1 MYSVVTEQCS
11 DIFGN
16 FDWYKIAGPRW
27 VSSQAYLY
35 EEDADKVCAKLNS
48 EKRVTEE
55 EIALIRSKAEEKRL
69 QKIVDKL
76 ES

>member
-1 MYSVVTEQCS
+1 MYSVVTEKCS
-11 DIFGN
+11 EIFGN

-35 EEDADKVCAKLNS
+35 EEDADKVCANLNS
-48 EKRVTEE
+48 QKRVTQE
-55 EIALIRSKAEEKRL
+55 EIALIKSKAEEKRL
-69 QKIVDKL
+69 EKVVAKF

>member
-11 DIFGN
+11 PIFGN
-16 FDWYKIAGPRW
+16 FDWYKIIGPRW
-27 VSSQAYLY
+27 VSSQAYLNQK
-35 EEDADKVCAKLNS
+35 EADKICEKLNS
-48 EKRVTEE
+48 QKRVTKE

>member
-1 MYSVVTEQCS
+1 MYSVLTEQCS
-11 DIFGN
+11 EIFGN

-35 EEDADKVCAKLNS
+35 EEDADKVCANLNS
-48 EKRVTEE
+48 QKRVTQE
-55 EIALIRSKAEEKRL
+55 EIALIKSKAEEKRL
-69 QKIVDKL
+69 EKVVAKF